1 MSAERRTSFRI
12 DNPVALV
19 YKIVDEKDVQR
30 NAAEI
35 KDGGFLPGGMSATL
49 FGMEAE
55 LKGRIG
61 RVRQRSPE
69 IAQSLELLN
78 NKLNALINL
87 MPLLQGEE
95 ENIFEQPMRKT
106 NVSASGI
113 AFVNE
118 EPLEAGT
125 NLYLRLVLAPDYYY
139 VAAYAKVVRCQPM
152 KNPRDGFSY
161 RIAVDFTLISDQ
173 HRELLVKYT
182 MSRELA
188 LLRARRMAAEASEDM
203 ETTAS

>member
-1 MSAERRTSFRI
+1 MNRDRRQSFRI

-19 YKIVDEKDVQR
+19 YQVVSEQDVKR
-30 NAAEI
+30 NAANI
-35 KDGGFLPGGMSATL
+35 QDGGFLPGGVSATL

-55 LKGRIG
+55 LKGRIN
-61 RVRQRSPE
+61 RVRRKSVE
-69 IAQSLELLN
+69 VAQSLELLN

-87 MPLLQGEE
+87 MPLLQEQE
-95 ENIFEQPMRKT
+95 ENILEQPMRKT
-106 NVSASGI
+106 NVSATGI

-118 EPLEAGT
+118 EALEEGAY
-125 NLYLRLVLAPDYYY
+125 LYLRLVLAPDYYY
-139 VAAYAKVVRCQPM
+139 VAAYAKVIRSEPM
-152 KNPRDGFSY
+152 RNPRDGFRY

-188 LLRARRMAAEASEDM
+188 MLRARRVAAEAE
-203 ETTAS
+203 EAEEPVTG